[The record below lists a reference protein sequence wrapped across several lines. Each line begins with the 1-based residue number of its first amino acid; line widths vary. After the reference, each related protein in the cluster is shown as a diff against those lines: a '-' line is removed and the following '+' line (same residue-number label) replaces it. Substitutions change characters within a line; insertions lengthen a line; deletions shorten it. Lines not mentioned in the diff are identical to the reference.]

1 MRIKNRL
8 KILRAER
15 NWTQKKLA
23 TKLNIT
29 RQTVI
34 AIEKGKYN
42 PSLSLAF
49 KFARIFE
56 CRIEDIFMFEEQKE
70 SEK

>member
-15 NWTQKKLA
+15 NWTQKNLA

-42 PSLSLAF
+42 PSLTLAF
-49 KFARIFE
+49 KLAQVFN
-56 CRIEDIFMFEEQKE
+56 CKIEDIFIFEE
-70 SEK
+70 

>member
-8 KILRAER
+8 KELRKEYHL
-15 NWTQKKLA
+15 TQEELANKL
-23 TKLNIT
+23 KIT

-42 PSLSLAF
+42 PSLNLAF
-49 KFARIFE
+49 KFARLFD
-56 CRIEDIFMFEEQKE
+56 CKIEDIFIYQE
-70 SEK
+70 

>member
-8 KILRAER
+8 KELRKE
-15 NWTQKKLA
+15 NSLTQEELA
-23 TKLNIT
+23 NKLNIT

-42 PSLSLAF
+42 PSLTLAF
-49 KFARIFE
+49 KIARLFD
-56 CRIEDIFMFEEQKE
+56 CKIEDIFIFA
-70 SEK
+70 EK